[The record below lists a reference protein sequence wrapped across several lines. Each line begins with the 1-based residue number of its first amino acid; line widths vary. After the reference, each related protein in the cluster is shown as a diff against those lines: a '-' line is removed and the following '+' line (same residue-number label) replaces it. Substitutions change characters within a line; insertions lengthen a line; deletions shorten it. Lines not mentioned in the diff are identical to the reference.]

1 MELLLIHQNHPGQ
14 FRDLTPALER
24 RGHRV
29 LGLGA
34 TPRGVPPGAPGTPS
48 PTGGPR
54 LHYDWQAPV
63 LPAGLA
69 DPLLEAN
76 LRRASRVQE
85 RCLQLR
91 EQGYRPDAVIGHS
104 GWGELLYLRDIWPE
118 AELIAYPELYATPL
132 LLGYGFDA
140 DLGEPSHALRA
151 QWRRGNLMGLAAVAD
166 ADACVVPTRFARDT
180 FPPHLRGRF
189 QVLHEGIALPAPS
202 SGAISLRL
210 EGGPT
215 LTKGDPVITVASRNL
230 EPLRGFRSVLRALP
244 AVLAARPDARA
255 VIVGGTD
262 SGYGAPSSHPDGH
275 KGELLSLLGH
285 QLPLDRVH
293 FLPPLPHRELLALFR
308 ISAAHVHLTYPYA
321 LSWSVLEAMACG
333 ALVVGSRTAPVQ
345 EVIEHGH
352 QGLLV
357 ELHDPEA
364 LAATLVDVLERQPA
378 LGVLRLAARR
388 RVAERFDRRRC
399 VARQIALL
407 EDLATGRD
415 PFAAGGSCQE
425 AP

>member
-34 TPRGVPPGAPGTPS
+34 TPRGQSLDYA
-48 PTGGPR
+48 
-54 LHYDWQAPV
+54 WQPPV
-63 LPAGLA
+63 LPEGLV
-69 DPLLEAN
+69 DPLLETN
-76 LRRASRVQE
+76 LHRAFRVQE
-85 RCLQLR
+85 RCLHLR
-91 EQGYRPDAVIGHS
+91 GQGYRPEAVLAHS

-118 AELIAYPELYATPL
+118 AVLIAYPELYATPL

-180 FPPHLRGRF
+180 FPPHLRSRF

-202 SGAISLRL
+202 AGAVSLRL

-215 LTKGDPVITVASRNL
+215 LTKGDPVITFASRNL

-244 AVLAARPDARA
+244 AVFTARPDACV

-275 KGELLSLLGH
+275 KGELLALLGH
-285 QLPLDRVH
+285 RLPLDRVH
-293 FLPPLPHRELLALFR
+293 FLPPLPHGELLALFR
-308 ISAAHVHLTYPYA
+308 LSAVHVHLSYPYA
-321 LSWSVLEAMACG
+321 LSWSLLEAMASG
-333 ALVVGSRTAPVQ
+333 ALVVGSDNPPLN
-345 EVIEHGH
+345 EVIQHGH
-352 QGLLV
+352 NGLLV
-357 ELHDPEA
+357 PFNDTDRLAETLLAVLADPPAFAALADAARATVAARYEVNRAAEAFEA
-364 LAATLVDVLERQPA
+364 LIRSLQL
-378 LGVLRLAARR
+378 LR
-388 RVAERFDRRRC
+388 
-399 VARQIALL
+399 
-407 EDLATGRD
+407 
-415 PFAAGGSCQE
+415 
-425 AP
+425 

>member
-34 TPRGVPPGAPGTPS
+34 IPRGQRLDYAWQVPA
-48 PTGGPR
+48 
-54 LHYDWQAPV
+54 
-63 LPAGLA
+63 LPAGLV
-69 DPLLEAN
+69 DPLLETS
-76 LRRASRVQE
+76 LHRAVRVQE

-91 EQGYRPDAVIGHS
+91 EQGYRPDTVLAHS
-104 GWGELLYLRDIWPE
+104 GWGELLYLRDVWPE
-118 AELIAYPELYATPL
+118 AVLIAYPELYAAPL

-140 DLGEPSHALRA
+140 DLGDPCPALRA

-189 QVLHEGIALPAPS
+189 HVLHEGIALPDAAD
-202 SGAISLRL
+202 GATSLRL

-215 LTKGDPVITVASRNL
+215 LVKGDPVITFASRNL
-230 EPLRGFRSVLRALP
+230 EPLRGFRSFLRALP

-255 VIVGGTD
+255 VIVGGTG

-275 KGELLSLLGH
+275 KGELLALLGH
-285 QLPLDRVH
+285 RLPLERVH
-293 FLPPLPHRELLALFR
+293 FLPPLAHRDLLALFR
-308 ISAAHVHLTYPYA
+308 ISAAHVHLSYPYA

-333 ALVVGSRTAPVQ
+333 ALVVGSDNPPLNELIQ
-345 EVIEHGH
+345 HGH
-352 QGLLV
+352 NGLLV
-357 ELHDPEA
+357 PFNDPDRLAERLLAVLADPPAFTAMAEAGRTTIAARYEVNQAAKAFEA
-364 LAATLVDVLERQPA
+364 LIRS
-378 LGVLRLAARR
+378 LRLLR
-388 RVAERFDRRRC
+388 
-399 VARQIALL
+399 
-407 EDLATGRD
+407 
-415 PFAAGGSCQE
+415 
-425 AP
+425 

>member
-34 TPRGVPPGAPGTPS
+34 TPRAGV
-48 PTGGPR
+48 PR

-91 EQGYRPDAVIGHS
+91 GQGYRPDAVIGHS

-118 AELIAYPELYATPL
+118 AVLIAYPELYATPL

-189 QVLHEGIALPAPS
+189 QVLHEGIALPAPA
-202 SGAISLRL
+202 SGPISLRL

-262 SGYGAPSSHPDGH
+262 SGYGAPSSHPHGH
-275 KGELLSLLGH
+275 KGELLALLGH

-333 ALVVGSRTAPVQ
+333 AMVVGSDNPPLD
-345 EVIEHGH
+345 EVIQHGH
-352 QGLLV
+352 NGLLV
-357 ELHDPEA
+357 PFNDPDRLAEVLLAVLADPPAFAAMAEAGRATVAARYEVNRAAEAFEA
-364 LAATLVDVLERQPA
+364 LILS
-378 LGVLRLAARR
+378 LRL
-388 RVAERFDRRRC
+388 
-399 VARQIALL
+399 L
-407 EDLATGRD
+407 
-415 PFAAGGSCQE
+415 P
-425 AP
+425 